1 VPRAFRLITLLLL
14 ATLGL
19 TAMQPA
25 VARASAASAF
35 AAVAD
40 FAQTSAPDSFQQGGQ
55 QPGPIVRQAF
65 DLLMDRFV
73 IPPKSGDVLNGA
85 LDGAHFYLES
95 KQVADPLAERPAFTG
110 TRSED
115 WRLFVAAYGK
125 VRASLGDKGPSEILD
140 RAMVDGMARS
150 FKEAHTY
157 YMPPE
162 IYQQQMAELQN
173 RNRYSGVGIQMSQ
186 ELVITDVFEGSP
198 AEGAGL
204 QIGDQLMAVN
214 GEPIEGLSSAD
225 TSTKVRG
232 EAGTDVTLSVR
243 RGPETVTKTMTRAT
257 IAYDW
262 LRAKIL
268 DGNIGYLQIRQF
280 AIPDALPLFNQA
292 MDKFASANIRA
303 LVIDVRGNP
312 GGAVATGEEIAS
324 RLMPESKP
332 IYQQVDRR
340 GERTVSTW
348 GDYWNRDIPIAILTN
363 GGSGSMSEILAAAL
377 QENGAAR
384 VIGTKTAGAV
394 AAGVP
399 IPLADGSGILV
410 TVQMINTPTGKVIN
424 GTGLEPDQVVELD
437 PAQFRA
443 GKDSQLEAALS
454 YVREQAAAR
463 GRSGLASPADSGE

>member
-1 VPRAFRLITLLLL
+1 MLRPYRLIALLLV
-14 ATLGL
+14 ATFGL
-19 TAMQPA
+19 LVAQPA
-25 VARASAASAF
+25 ALVSAASTAT
-35 AAVAD
+35 VVERPTQRVQD
-40 FAQTSAPDSFQQGGQ
+40 DLGQQVGA

-73 IPPKSGDVLNGA
+73 IPPKSGNVLNGG

-110 TRSED
+110 NRTED
-115 WRLFVAAYGK
+115 WRLFLPAYSK
-125 VRASLGDKGPSEILD
+125 MREALGSKGPGEVLD
-140 RAMVDGMARS
+140 RAIVDGMARS

-162 IYQQQMAELQN
+162 VFQQQMAELQN
-173 RNRYSGVGIQMSQ
+173 RTQYSGVGIQMSQ
-186 ELVITDVFEGSP
+186 DLVITDVFEGGP

-204 QIGDQLMAVN
+204 QIGDQLVGVN
-214 GEPIEGLSSAD
+214 GESIEGMTSAEV
-225 TSTKVRG
+225 STRVRG
-232 EAGTDVTLSVR
+232 DTGTPVTLSVR
-243 RGPETVTKTMTRAT
+243 RSGVAEPVTKTMVRAT

-280 AIPDALPLFNQA
+280 AIPDALPLFNAA
-292 MDKFASANIRA
+292 MEKFAAADIRA
-303 LVIDVRGNP
+303 LIIDVRGNP

-324 RLMPESKP
+324 RLMPQSRP

-348 GDYWNRDIPIAILTN
+348 GDYWDRDIPIAVLTN

-377 QENGAAR
+377 QENGVAW

-399 IPLADGSGILV
+399 VPLADGSGMLV
-410 TVQMINTPTGKVIN
+410 TVQMINTPN
-424 GTGLEPDQVVELD
+424 GRVLNEVGLEPDQVVELD
-437 PAQFRA
+437 QELFRK
-443 GKDSQLEAALS
+443 GKDNQLEAALS
-454 YVREQAAAR
+454 YVREQVALR
-463 GRSGLASPADSGE
+463 NR